1 LKKAFAKLGSFELKF
16 IDIIDFAVIILS
28 ATLLSAHLYIV
39 QKRKKTGDVMIFG
52 LTLRIPL
59 WSFFSAFA
67 RGGSEAGAGSSPAA
81 AEEGRSSE
89 ENMNVSKRQ
98 CSKEEIEAAAE
109 EVLTTM
115 GDAIL
120 RLAFSYLHNR
130 EDAEDVLQETMIKLV
145 TQMPVFENEK
155 HRKAWLMTVAANLAK
170 NRIEYNK
177 VRDCAELNEELA
189 GAEEEDR
196 NVSDDLSAI
205 WKAVEQLPVN
215 QREAIHL
222 FYQEG
227 YKTAE
232 IAEILGRSEATVRS
246 DLKRGRDK
254 LKILLKEADDF
265 E

>member
-1 LKKAFAKLGSFELKF
+1 MNFHCN
-16 IDIIDFAVIILS
+16 IIVRSSVLRAE
-28 ATLLSAHLYIV
+28 AE
-39 QKRKKTGDVMIFG
+39 KTGDVMAFG
-52 LTLRIPL
+52 LSLRFPL
-59 WSFFSAFA
+59 WTLFSALFA
-67 RGGSEAGAGSSPAA
+67 QSGNVGNTDIRPASEAVDGNVTGGRKMSQDEIAA
-81 AEEGRSSE
+81 
-89 ENMNVSKRQ
+89 M
-98 CSKEEIEAAAE
+98 AE
-109 EVLTTM
+109 EVLSTM

-130 EDAEDVLQETMIKLV
+130 EDAEDILQETMIKLV
-145 TQMPVFENEK
+145 TQTPVFENEK
-155 HRKAWLMTVAANLAK
+155 HRKAWLMTVAANLSK

-177 VRDCAELNEELA
+177 VRDTAELNEELA

-222 FYQEG
+222 FYQEV

-232 IAEILGRSEATVRS
+232 IAEITGRAEATVRS
-246 DLKRGRDK
+246 DLKRARDK
-254 LKILLKEADDF
+254 LKSILKEADDF

>member
-1 LKKAFAKLGSFELKF
+1 MA
-16 IDIIDFAVIILS
+16 
-28 ATLLSAHLYIV
+28 
-39 QKRKKTGDVMIFG
+39 FG
-52 LTLRIPL
+52 LTFKFPL
-59 WSFFSAFA
+59 WTFFSALMQ
-67 RGGSEAGAGSSPAA
+67 GGVVGSTDRRPGSVFQDASPAD
-81 AEEGRSSE
+81 ETGEFGKKQYT
-89 ENMNVSKRQ
+89 N
-98 CSKEEIEAAAE
+98 EEIAAVAE
-109 EVLTTM
+109 EVLNTM

-130 EDAEDVLQETMIKLV
+130 EDAEDILQETMIKLV
-145 TQMPVFENEK
+145 TQMPVFENDK
-155 HRKAWLMTVAANLAK
+155 HRKAWLLTVAANLSK

-177 VRDCAELNEELA
+177 VRDTAELNEELA

-232 IAEILGRSEATVRS
+232 IAEITGRAEATVRS

-254 LKILLKEADDF
+254 LKSILKEADDF

>member
-1 LKKAFAKLGSFELKF
+1 MA
-16 IDIIDFAVIILS
+16 
-28 ATLLSAHLYIV
+28 
-39 QKRKKTGDVMIFG
+39 FG
-52 LTLRIPL
+52 LSLRFPL
-59 WSFFSAFA
+59 WTFFSALFA
-67 RGGSEAGAGSSPAA
+67 QGGNVGNTDREPGSAVLGDDTSYDEPVIS
-81 AEEGRSSE
+81 GGKMSTD
-89 ENMNVSKRQ
+89 
-98 CSKEEIEAAAE
+98 EISAMAE
-109 EVLTTM
+109 EVLNTM

-130 EDAEDVLQETMIKLV
+130 EDAEDILQETMIKLV
-145 TQMPVFENEK
+145 TQTPVFENEK
-155 HRKAWLMTVAANLAK
+155 HRKAWLMTVAANLSK

-177 VRDCAELNEELA
+177 VRDTAELNEELA

-232 IAEILGRSEATVRS
+232 IAEITGRPEATVRS

-254 LKILLKEADDF
+254 LKSILKEADDF

>member
-1 LKKAFAKLGSFELKF
+1 MSQD
-16 IDIIDFAVIILS
+16 DI
-28 ATLLSAHLYIV
+28 
-39 QKRKKTGDVMIFG
+39 
-52 LTLRIPL
+52 
-59 WSFFSAFA
+59 
-67 RGGSEAGAGSSPAA
+67 AA
-81 AEEGRSSE
+81 
-89 ENMNVSKRQ
+89 M
-98 CSKEEIEAAAE
+98 AE
-109 EVLTTM
+109 EVLSTM

-130 EDAEDVLQETMIKLV
+130 EDAEDILQETMIKLV
-145 TQMPVFENEK
+145 TQTPVFENEK
-155 HRKAWLMTVAANLAK
+155 HRKAWLMTVAANLSK

-177 VRDCAELNEELA
+177 VRDTAELNEELA

-232 IAEILGRSEATVRS
+232 IADILGRKEATIRS
-246 DLKRGRDK
+246 DLKRARDK
-254 LKILLKEADDF
+254 LKEILKEANDF

>member
-1 LKKAFAKLGSFELKF
+1 MA
-16 IDIIDFAVIILS
+16 
-28 ATLLSAHLYIV
+28 
-39 QKRKKTGDVMIFG
+39 FG
-52 LTLRIPL
+52 LSLRFPL
-59 WSFFSAFA
+59 WTFFSALFA
-67 RGGSEAGAGSSPAA
+67 RGGNAGNTDRGPGSAVLEGDSPC
-81 AEEGRSSE
+81 EEPVTSGAKMSPD
-89 ENMNVSKRQ
+89 
-98 CSKEEIEAAAE
+98 EISAMAE
-109 EVLTTM
+109 EVLNTM

-130 EDAEDVLQETMIKLV
+130 EDAEDILQETMIKLV
-145 TQMPVFENEK
+145 TQTPVFENEK
-155 HRKAWLMTVAANLAK
+155 HRKAWLMTVAANLSK

-177 VRDCAELNEELA
+177 VRDTAELNEELA

-232 IAEILGRSEATVRS
+232 IAEITGRPEATVRS

-254 LKILLKEADDF
+254 LKSILKEADDF

>member
-1 LKKAFAKLGSFELKF
+1 M
-16 IDIIDFAVIILS
+16 
-28 ATLLSAHLYIV
+28 T
-39 QKRKKTGDVMIFG
+39 FG
-52 LTLRIPL
+52 LSLRFPL
-59 WSFFSAFA
+59 WRLICAFA
-67 RGGSEAGAGSSPAA
+67 RVGKIG
-81 AEEGRSSE
+81 SSE
-89 ENMNVSKRQ
+89 ERPGSSLDEAAADEGRTGRQ
-98 CSKEEIEAAAE
+98 PSKEEIEAVAE
-109 EVLTTM
+109 EVLNTM

-130 EDAEDVLQETMIKLV
+130 EDAEDILQETMIKLV

-189 GAEEEDR
+189 GAEEEDK
-196 NVSDDLSAI
+196 NVSDDLAAI

-232 IAEILGRSEATVRS
+232 IAEITGRPEATVRS
-246 DLKRGRDK
+246 DLKRGRDR

>member
-1 LKKAFAKLGSFELKF
+1 MSFGLSLRFPLWRLICAFAQVG
-16 IDIIDFAVIILS
+16 
-28 ATLLSAHLYIV
+28 
-39 QKRKKTGDVMIFG
+39 
-52 LTLRIPL
+52 RI
-59 WSFFSAFA
+59 
-67 RGGSEAGAGSSPAA
+67 GSSDKRPGSSLDDEAA
-81 AEEGRSSE
+81 ADKEVFGR
-89 ENMNVSKRQ
+89 Q
-98 CSKEEIEAAAE
+98 PSKEEIEAVAE
-109 EVLTTM
+109 EVLNTM

-130 EDAEDVLQETMIKLV
+130 EDAEDILQETMIKLV

-189 GAEEEDR
+189 GAEEEDK
-196 NVSDDLSAI
+196 NVSDDLAAI

-232 IAEILGRSEATVRS
+232 IAEITGRPEATVRS
-246 DLKRGRDK
+246 DLKRGRDR

>member
-1 LKKAFAKLGSFELKF
+1 MTFGLPIRFPLW
-16 IDIIDFAVIILS
+16 
-28 ATLLSAHLYIV
+28 TLLSA
-39 QKRKKTGDVMIFG
+39 
-52 LTLRIPL
+52 
-59 WSFFSAFA
+59 AFA
-67 RGGSEAGAGSSPAA
+67 RIARISGSDGTDQSEDLSADLGGNPAG
-81 AEEGRSSE
+81 
-89 ENMNVSKRQ
+89 KK
-98 CSKEEIEAAAE
+98 CSREEIEAVAE
-109 EVLTTM
+109 EVLSTL
-115 GDAIL
+115 GDSIL

-130 EDAEDVLQETMIKLV
+130 EDAEDILQETMIKLV

-170 NRIEYNK
+170 NRIEYNR
-177 VRDCAELNEELA
+177 VRDTAELNEELA

-196 NVSDDLSAI
+196 NVSDDLSEI

-232 IAEILGRSEATVRS
+232 IAEITGRPEATVRS

-254 LKILLKEADDF
+254 LKSILKEADDF

>member
-1 LKKAFAKLGSFELKF
+1 MSQD
-16 IDIIDFAVIILS
+16 DI
-28 ATLLSAHLYIV
+28 
-39 QKRKKTGDVMIFG
+39 
-52 LTLRIPL
+52 
-59 WSFFSAFA
+59 
-67 RGGSEAGAGSSPAA
+67 AA
-81 AEEGRSSE
+81 
-89 ENMNVSKRQ
+89 M
-98 CSKEEIEAAAE
+98 AE
-109 EVLTTM
+109 EVLSTM

-130 EDAEDVLQETMIKLV
+130 EDAEDILQETMIKLV
-145 TQMPVFENEK
+145 TQTPVFENEK
-155 HRKAWLMTVAANLAK
+155 HRKAWLMTVAANLSK

-232 IAEILGRSEATVRS
+232 IAEITGRPEATVRS

-254 LKILLKEADDF
+254 LKSILKEADDF

>member
-1 LKKAFAKLGSFELKF
+1 MAFGLSLRFPLWRLICAFAQVGS
-16 IDIIDFAVIILS
+16 IGSTD
-28 ATLLSAHLYIV
+28 
-39 QKRKKTGDVMIFG
+39 R
-52 LTLRIPL
+52 RP
-59 WSFFSAFA
+59 
-67 RGGSEAGAGSSPAA
+67 GSESEEDLPYGSA
-81 AEEGRSSE
+81 AEGR
-89 ENMNVSKRQ
+89 KP
-98 CSKEEIEAAAE
+98 SKEEIEAVAE
-109 EVLTTM
+109 EVLNTM

-130 EDAEDVLQETMIKLV
+130 EDAEDILQETMIKLV

-155 HRKAWLMTVAANLAK
+155 HRKAWLMTVAANLSK
-170 NRIEYNK
+170 NRIEYNR
-177 VRDCAELNEELA
+177 VRDTAELNEELA
-189 GAEEEDR
+189 GAEEEDK
-196 NVSDDLSAI
+196 NVSDDLAAV

-232 IAEILGRSEATVRS
+232 IAEITGRAEATIRS
-246 DLKRGRDK
+246 DLKRGRDR

>member
-1 LKKAFAKLGSFELKF
+1 MA
-16 IDIIDFAVIILS
+16 
-28 ATLLSAHLYIV
+28 
-39 QKRKKTGDVMIFG
+39 FG
-52 LTLRIPL
+52 LSLRFPL
-59 WSFFSAFA
+59 WTFFSALFA
-67 RGGSEAGAGSSPAA
+67 QGGNVGNTDREPGSAVLGDDTSYDEPVISGGKMSPD
-81 AEEGRSSE
+81 
-89 ENMNVSKRQ
+89 
-98 CSKEEIEAAAE
+98 EISAMAE
-109 EVLTTM
+109 EVLNTM

-130 EDAEDVLQETMIKLV
+130 EDAEDILQETMIKLV
-145 TQMPVFENEK
+145 TQTPVFENEK
-155 HRKAWLMTVAANLAK
+155 HRKAWLMTVAANLSK

-177 VRDCAELNEELA
+177 VRDTAELNEELA

-232 IAEILGRSEATVRS
+232 IAEITGRPEATVRS

-254 LKILLKEADDF
+254 LKSILKEADDF

>member
-1 LKKAFAKLGSFELKF
+1 M
-16 IDIIDFAVIILS
+16 
-28 ATLLSAHLYIV
+28 T
-39 QKRKKTGDVMIFG
+39 FG
-52 LTLRIPL
+52 LSLRFPL
-59 WSFFSAFA
+59 WRLICAFA
-67 RGGSEAGAGSSPAA
+67 RVGKNG
-81 AEEGRSSE
+81 SSE
-89 ENMNVSKRQ
+89 ERPGSSLDEAAADEGRTGRQ
-98 CSKEEIEAAAE
+98 PSKEEIEAVAE
-109 EVLTTM
+109 EVLNTM

-130 EDAEDVLQETMIKLV
+130 EDAEDILQETMIKLV

-189 GAEEEDR
+189 GAEEEDK
-196 NVSDDLSAI
+196 NVSDDLAAI

-232 IAEILGRSEATVRS
+232 IAEITGRPEATVRS
-246 DLKRGRDK
+246 DLKRGRDR

>member
-1 LKKAFAKLGSFELKF
+1 MQHYLPLICIKDRSG
-16 IDIIDFAVIILS
+16 
-28 ATLLSAHLYIV
+28 
-39 QKRKKTGDVMIFG
+39 KKTGVVMAFG
-52 LTLRIPL
+52 LTFRIPL
-59 WSFFSAFA
+59 WTLFSAFVA
-67 RGGSEAGAGSSPAA
+67 KIGAGSENREPGSSSGDVITD
-81 AEEGRSSE
+81 ETSFEGSSA
-89 ENMNVSKRQ
+89 SGRK

-109 EVLTTM
+109 EVLNTL

-130 EDAEDVLQETMIKLV
+130 EDAEDILQETMIKFV

-155 HRKAWLMTVAANLAK
+155 HRKAWLMTVAANLSK
-170 NRIEYNK
+170 NRIEYNR
-177 VRDCAELNEELA
+177 VRDTAELNEEIA

-232 IAEILGRSEATVRS
+232 IAEITGRPEATVRS

-254 LKILLKEADDF
+254 LKSILKEANDF

>member
-1 LKKAFAKLGSFELKF
+1 MN
-16 IDIIDFAVIILS
+16 IAVIILS
-28 ATLLSAHLYIV
+28 ATLLSAHLYLG
-39 QKRKKTGDVMIFG
+39 QKRKKTGDVMAFG
-52 LTLRIPL
+52 LSLRFPL
-59 WSFFSAFA
+59 WRLIYAFA
-67 RGGSEAGAGSSPAA
+67 QVGNIGSTDRRPGSESEEDLPYGSA
-81 AEEGRSSE
+81 AEGR
-89 ENMNVSKRQ
+89 KP
-98 CSKEEIEAAAE
+98 SKEEIEAVAE
-109 EVLTTM
+109 EVLNTM

-130 EDAEDVLQETMIKLV
+130 EDAEDILQETMIKLV

-155 HRKAWLMTVAANLAK
+155 HRKAWLMTVAANLSK
-170 NRIEYNK
+170 NRIEYNR
-177 VRDCAELNEELA
+177 VRDTAELNEELA
-189 GAEEEDR
+189 GAEEEDK
-196 NVSDDLSAI
+196 NVSDDLAAV

-232 IAEILGRSEATVRS
+232 IAEITGRSEATVRS
-246 DLKRGRDK
+246 DLKRGRDR

>member
-1 LKKAFAKLGSFELKF
+1 MA
-16 IDIIDFAVIILS
+16 
-28 ATLLSAHLYIV
+28 
-39 QKRKKTGDVMIFG
+39 FG
-52 LTLRIPL
+52 LSLRFPL
-59 WSFFSAFA
+59 WTFFSALFA
-67 RGGSEAGAGSSPAA
+67 QGGNAGNTDRRLGSAVQEDDVP
-81 AEEGRSSE
+81 SE
-89 ENMNVSKRQ
+89 EPLVSGCKM
-98 CSKEEIEAAAE
+98 SPDEISAMAE
-109 EVLTTM
+109 EVLNTM

-130 EDAEDVLQETMIKLV
+130 EDAEDILQETMIKLV
-145 TQMPVFENEK
+145 TQTPVFENEK
-155 HRKAWLMTVAANLAK
+155 HRKAWLMTVAANLSK

-177 VRDCAELNEELA
+177 VRDTAELNEELA

-232 IAEILGRSEATVRS
+232 IAEITGRPEATVRS

-254 LKILLKEADDF
+254 LKSILKEADDF

>member
-1 LKKAFAKLGSFELKF
+1 
-16 IDIIDFAVIILS
+16 
-28 ATLLSAHLYIV
+28 
-39 QKRKKTGDVMIFG
+39 MIFG

-67 RGGSEAGAGSSPAA
+67 RGGSEAGAGMRPGP
-81 AEEGRSSE
+81 AEEVLSSE
-89 ENMNVSKRQ
+89 ENTKAPGRQ

-130 EDAEDVLQETMIKLV
+130 EDAEDILQETMIKLV

-177 VRDCAELNEELA
+177 VRE
-189 GAEEEDR
+189 
-196 NVSDDLSAI
+196 
-205 WKAVEQLPVN
+205 
-215 QREAIHL
+215 
-222 FYQEG
+222 
-227 YKTAE
+227 
-232 IAEILGRSEATVRS
+232 
-246 DLKRGRDK
+246 

>member
-1 LKKAFAKLGSFELKF
+1 MA
-16 IDIIDFAVIILS
+16 
-28 ATLLSAHLYIV
+28 
-39 QKRKKTGDVMIFG
+39 FG
-52 LTLRIPL
+52 LSLRFPL
-59 WSFFSAFA
+59 WTFFSALFA
-67 RGGSEAGAGSSPAA
+67 Q
-81 AEEGRSSE
+81 GRSDGNTDIRPGSAAGEGE
-89 ENMNVSKRQ
+89 ETFEGPVQSRGNMSQ
-98 CSKEEIEAAAE
+98 DEIAAMAE
-109 EVLTTM
+109 EVLNTM

-130 EDAEDVLQETMIKLV
+130 EDAEDILQETMIKLV
-145 TQMPVFENEK
+145 TQTPVFENEK
-155 HRKAWLMTVAANLAK
+155 HRKAWLMTVAANLSK

-177 VRDCAELNEELA
+177 VRDTAELNEELA

-232 IAEILGRSEATVRS
+232 IAEITGRAEATVRS

-254 LKILLKEADDF
+254 LKSILKEADDF

>member
-1 LKKAFAKLGSFELKF
+1 
-16 IDIIDFAVIILS
+16 
-28 ATLLSAHLYIV
+28 
-39 QKRKKTGDVMIFG
+39 
-52 LTLRIPL
+52 
-59 WSFFSAFA
+59 
-67 RGGSEAGAGSSPAA
+67 
-81 AEEGRSSE
+81 
-89 ENMNVSKRQ
+89 
-98 CSKEEIEAAAE
+98 
-109 EVLTTM
+109 M

-130 EDAEDVLQETMIKLV
+130 EDAEDILQETMIKLV

-232 IAEILGRSEATVRS
+232 IAAILGRSEATVRS

>member
-1 LKKAFAKLGSFELKF
+1 M
-16 IDIIDFAVIILS
+16 V
-28 ATLLSAHLYIV
+28 
-39 QKRKKTGDVMIFG
+39 FG
-52 LTLRIPL
+52 LTFRIPL
-59 WSFFSAFA
+59 WTLFTAFLQ
-67 RGGSEAGAGSSPAA
+67 GESAGSANRRPGSAA
-81 AEEGRSSE
+81 GDGDLAGETPSSEGRGE
-89 ENMNVSKRQ
+89 K
-98 CSKEEIEAAAE
+98 CSREEIEAVAE
-109 EVLTTM
+109 EVLNTM

-130 EDAEDVLQETMIKLV
+130 EDAEDILQETMIKLV

-155 HRKAWLMTVAANLAK
+155 HRKAWLMTVAANLSK
-170 NRIEYNK
+170 NRIEYNRI
-177 VRDCAELNEELA
+177 RDTAELNEELA

-232 IAEILGRSEATVRS
+232 IAEITGRAEATVRS

-254 LKILLKEADDF
+254 LKSILKEADDF

>member
-1 LKKAFAKLGSFELKF
+1 MA
-16 IDIIDFAVIILS
+16 
-28 ATLLSAHLYIV
+28 
-39 QKRKKTGDVMIFG
+39 FG
-52 LTLRIPL
+52 LTFRIPL
-59 WSFFSAFA
+59 WTLFSAFVA
-67 RGGSEAGAGSSPAA
+67 KIGAGSENREPGSSSGDVITD
-81 AEEGRSSE
+81 ETSFEGSSA
-89 ENMNVSKRQ
+89 SGRK

-109 EVLTTM
+109 EVLNTL

-130 EDAEDVLQETMIKLV
+130 EDAEDILQETMIKFV

-155 HRKAWLMTVAANLAK
+155 HRKAWLMTVAANLSK
-170 NRIEYNK
+170 NRIEYNR
-177 VRDCAELNEELA
+177 VRDTAELNEELA

-232 IAEILGRSEATVRS
+232 IAEITGRPEATVRS

-254 LKILLKEADDF
+254 LKSILKEANDF